1 MNIEICTEKYTSELL
16 SENQEK
22 IFVFGDNMKRY
33 GKRGQAVIRSEPNAF
48 GIATKRYPSMD
59 NWAFFSDKDDEFDC
73 VLDDLR
79 GLYILSKRN
88 TIVFPAAGIGTGLA
102 EMEKRSFAI
111 WSKMNSILKDYFG
124 YVNGEF

>member
-22 IFVFGDNMKRY
+22 IFVFGDNMVRK
-33 GKRGQAVIRSEPNAF
+33 GKGGQAVIRDCPNAF
-48 GIATKRYPSMD
+48 GIATKRYPSMNED
-59 NWAFFSDKDDEFDC
+59 AFFSDQRDESD
-73 VLDDLR
+73 VVMNDLR
-79 GLYILSKRN
+79 QLYKLSKSH
-88 TIVFPAAGIGTGLA
+88 TIVFPVGGIGTGLA

-124 YVNGEF
+124 YVNGAA

>member
-22 IFVFGDNMKRY
+22 IFVFGDNMVRK
-33 GKRGQAVIRSEPNAF
+33 GKGGQAVIRDCPNAF
-48 GIATKRYPSMD
+48 GIATKRYPSMNED
-59 NWAFFSDKDDEFDC
+59 AFFSDQRDESD
-73 VLDDLR
+73 VVMNDLR
-79 GLYILSKRN
+79 QLYKLSKSH
-88 TIVFPAAGIGTGLA
+88 TIVFPVGGIGTGLA

-124 YVNGEF
+124 YINGES